1 MNVEKTGTIPYF
13 TDYDVF
19 LFRQG
24 THSRLY
30 EKMGAHLATQNG
42 KSGVYFAVWAPEARS
57 VSVIGAWNDW
67 DSDANPLCL
76 SPAGTGVWAAFVPG
90 VHDGSLYKYHIDPNA
105 GGGAFDKG
113 DPFAFF
119 WELPPKTASIVRDLS
134 YCWEDQ
140 EWMFQR
146 AGKNPLEEPVSIYE
160 VHTGSWRRVPGQD
173 FRSLSYREIGHEL
186 GDYVTDMGFTHVE
199 FLPVMEHPYYP
210 SWGYQTLGYFAPTS
224 RYGVPQD
231 FMYLVDHLHRRGIG
245 VILDWVP
252 SHFPDDAYGLRLY
265 DGTALFE
272 HHDDRQGFHPEWK
285 SRIFN
290 YGRHEVRSFLI
301 SSALFWLDRY
311 HADGIRV
318 DAVASMLYHD
328 FARQDSGWIPNRYG
342 GRENLDAIEFMRRL
356 NEAAYLSY
364 PGIMMIAEESTAW
377 PMVTRP
383 PDTGGL
389 GFGLKWNMGWMHD
402 TLGFFGREPVHRK
415 YHHNQLTFSIWYA
428 FSENFL
434 LPFSHDEVV
443 HGKRSLIG
451 RMPGDEWQKFA
462 NLRAMFGYLYTHP
475 GKKLLFM
482 GCEFGQR
489 NEWYHETSLDW
500 HLLGNPLHSGLLAWV
515 RDLQWFYRTTPAL
528 YRNDFSGS
536 GFSWIDC
543 SDQEQ
548 SVIVFTRYGRQ
559 GDVPV
564 LVVLNLTPVVRRGY
578 RAGVPSGGRWTERLN
593 SDSAMYGGS
602 NIGNLG
608 GVDAEQY
615 RYHGRDWSVVLTLPP
630 LSATILTGEVP

>member
-1 MNVEKTGTIPYF
+1 MEEAGTIPYF

-30 EKMGAHLATQNG
+30 EKMGAHLATKNG
-42 KSGVYFAVWAPEARS
+42 EKGVFFAVWAPEARS
-57 VSVIGAWNDW
+57 VSVIGTWNDW
-67 DSDANPLCL
+67 DPGADLLGL
-76 SPAGTGVWAAFVPG
+76 SPAGTGIWEAFVPG
-90 VHDGSLYKYHIDPNA
+90 VNDGSLYKYHIVPNNGA
-105 GGGAFDKG
+105 GAFDKG

-134 YCWEDQ
+134 YCWKDH
-140 EWMFQR
+140 EWMSQR
-146 AGKNPLEEPVSIYE
+146 ALKNPLEEPVSIYE
-160 VHTGSWRRVPGQD
+160 VHIGSWKRVPGQD

-186 GDYVTDMGFTHVE
+186 GEYVTDMGFTHVE

-224 RYGVPQD
+224 RFGVPQD
-231 FMYLVDHLHRRGIG
+231 FMALVDHLHRLGIG

-265 DGTALFE
+265 DGTALYE
-272 HHDDRQGFHPEWK
+272 HHDDRQGLHPEWK

-328 FARQDSGWIPNRYG
+328 FARQDSGWVPNRYG

-356 NEAAYLSY
+356 NEAAYTSH
-364 PGIMMIAEESTAW
+364 PGIIMIAEESSAW

-383 PDTGGL
+383 QDTGGL
-389 GFGLKWNMGWMHD
+389 GFALKWNMGWMHD
-402 TLGFFGREPVHRK
+402 TLDFFARDPVHRK

-443 HGKRSLIG
+443 HGKHSLIG
-451 RMPGDEWQKFA
+451 RMPGDDWQKFA
-462 NLRAMFGYLYTHP
+462 NLRAMFGYMYTHP

-500 HLLGNPLHSGLLAWV
+500 HLLGNPLHSGLLAWM

-536 GFSWIDC
+536 GFSWMDC
-543 SDQEQ
+543 SDHEQ
-548 SVIVFTRYGRQ
+548 SVIVFTRFGRP

-564 LVVLNLTPVVRRGY
+564 LVALNLTPVVRREY
-578 RAGVPSGGRWTERLN
+578 RVGVPSGGRWTERLN
-593 SDSAMYGGS
+593 SDSAIYGGS
-602 NIGNLG
+602 NTGNLG
-608 GVDAEQY
+608 GVDAELF
-615 RYHGRDWSVVLTLPP
+615 RYHGRDWSVLLTLPP
-630 LSATILTGEVP
+630 LSATVLTGEAR